1 MTEHEHEEDPDD
13 LGISPRTRLRH
24 IEESLIRIDE
34 KLDVRFDGLEKRV
47 GLVETAQAGQASL
60 SEFKVEATRLADEVS
75 KTARDLAETKTATA
89 VTLAAEATAK
99 ATTLAIEQETITTN
113 VKAMRTRQ
121 DALDRKVAYY
131 AGITLVFATAA
142 GAIIGKVL

>member
-1 MTEHEHEEDPDD
+1 MTDHEDDGED

-47 GLVETAQAGQASL
+47 GIVETAQAGQASL
-60 SEFKVEATRLADEVS
+60 SEFKTEATRLADEVS
-75 KTARDLAETKTATA
+75 TKARELAETDTKKAVQLAAEASAKA
-89 VTLAAEATAK
+89 VTLAT
-99 ATTLAIEQETITTN
+99 EQETLTN
-113 VKAMRTRQ
+113 GVKAMRTRQ

-131 AGITLVFATAA
+131 AGITLVFATTA
-142 GAIIGKVL
+142 GAIIGKFL